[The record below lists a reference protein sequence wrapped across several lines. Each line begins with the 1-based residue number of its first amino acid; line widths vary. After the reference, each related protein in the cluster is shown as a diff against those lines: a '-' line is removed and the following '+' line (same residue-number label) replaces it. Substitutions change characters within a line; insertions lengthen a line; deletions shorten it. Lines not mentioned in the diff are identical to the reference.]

1 MTPQRGQSD
10 QDFMT
15 VDQFQWTPEVLEL
28 LKELRVDAS
37 LRVSRF
43 LPGAGCFLSACL
55 PNNSGGSDLTRRRL
69 ALSSSPP
76 PLLSL
81 STQVNLQV
89 VAPQHPQVYSCGTA
103 ARSLVLSLSN
113 PRHSFSPSA
122 PRASAVQLYLCCT
135 PDSLR
140 SFTQVQVNT
149 NIKSTVTMMRLT
161 LLSAAAISAV
171 HASVS
176 TSVFPNSLCQGASDS
191 LGGLVGVGKVT
202 LANGDVEVHCGCP
215 SVRFVW
221 SSEGTRRV
229 LLTDTSLRACRT
241 TSPTLRRARPRR
253 PESRSATRSTTCRPA
268 SSRPR
273 AASSPAP
280 ARACLSSFLAR
291 PITFLRD

>member
-1 MTPQRGQSD
+1 MHHEP
-10 QDFMT
+10 
-15 VDQFQWTPEVLEL
+15 LEL

-37 LRVSRF
+37 LRVSRV

-69 ALSSSPP
+69 PLSSPPP

-103 ARSLVLSLSN
+103 ARSLVLSLSI
-113 PRHSFSPSA
+113 PRHSFSHPPLARLGSPTLPLLHSRLTPLLHTSPS
-122 PRASAVQLYLCCT
+122 
-135 PDSLR
+135 
-140 SFTQVQVNT
+140 QVNT
-149 NIKSTVTMMRLT
+149 NAKSTVTMMRLT

-202 LANGDVEVHCGCP
+202 LANGDVELHCGCP

-273 AASSPAP
+273 AASLPAP
-280 ARACLSSFLAR
+280 ARACLFFFSRAFHHLSAR
-291 PITFLRD
+291 D